1 MKMGSSK
8 RKSSFRID
16 DILHQQRV
24 EQQNLL
30 YQHHHAGRL
39 AGGTSTANSLSSD
52 TGSVLSVGH
61 SATGSSYGSTL
72 PGHTVP
78 PDCST
83 PPGSPVLAS
92 PLAVSSGGNGAS
104 VRSDSP
110 KKPTAMYPGL
120 LDFSKNVIPLP
131 LQFGMPAFNPLN
143 AAYLEHYASVLHKA
157 SPRVWPFYPHPYSYL
172 LPTCGSKR
180 KGGQVRF
187 TPQQTQSLEKRF
199 SNHKYLSP
207 EDRRNLAIQLK
218 LSDRQ
223 VKTWFQNRRAKWRR
237 ANSGSQS
244 TDGLGSADGMG
255 DTTKM
260 SSATGTNGASAT
272 TTRAV
277 HNKYTSE
284 NDEDE
289 GADEGVARYGRRTS
303 SSMEFDGKSTD
314 SYSDRGTSEERDDE
328 EDDRASPIDVI

>member
-39 AGGTSTANSLSSD
+39 AGTSTSNSLSSD

-61 SATGSSYGSTL
+61 SASGSSYGSTL
-72 PGHTVP
+72 QSHTVP
-78 PDCST
+78 PDCGT

-92 PLAVSSGGNGAS
+92 PMGIGFGSSGTSG
-104 VRSDSP
+104 RSESP

-120 LDFSKNVIPLP
+120 LDFSKNVIPIP
-131 LQFGMPAFNPLN
+131 LQLGMPAFNPLN

-157 SPRVWPFYPHPYSYL
+157 SPRVWPFYAHPYSYL

-237 ANSGSQS
+237 ANSGCQS
-244 TDGLGSADGMG
+244 TDGLGSSDGLIG
-255 DTTKM
+255 DATKL
-260 SSATGTNGASAT
+260 SSATGTNRPAHS
-272 TTRAV
+272 R
-277 HNKYTSE
+277 HTSE
-284 NDEDE
+284 NDEED
-289 GADEGVARYGRRTS
+289 GADEGVTRHGRRTS
-303 SSMEFDGKSTD
+303 SSMEFDAKSTD
-314 SYSDRGTSEERDDE
+314 SFSDRGSSEDRDD
-328 EDDRASPIDVI
+328 DDDDDPASPIDVI

>member
-30 YQHHHAGRL
+30 YQHHHHTGRL
-39 AGGTSTANSLSSD
+39 AGTSTANSLSSE
-52 TGSVLSVGH
+52 TGSGHSVGH
-61 SATGSSYGSTL
+61 SASGSSYGSGTL
-72 PGHTVP
+72 QSHTALP
-78 PDCST
+78 PDCGT

-92 PLAVSSGGNGAS
+92 PLAISAGSNGTTG
-104 VRSDSP
+104 RSESP

-120 LDFSKNVIPLP
+120 LDFSKNVIPIP

-237 ANSGSQS
+237 ANSVCQS
-244 TDGLGSADGMG
+244 TDGLGSSDGMS
-255 DTTKM
+255 DVAKM
-260 SSATGTNGASAT
+260 SSTTGTNGAANRPAHS
-272 TTRAV
+272 
-277 HNKYTSE
+277 KYTSE
-284 NDEDE
+284 NDEDD
-289 GADEGVARYGRRTS
+289 GADEGMARYGRRTS

-314 SYSDRGTSEERDDE
+314 SYSDRGSSEDRDDD
-328 EDDRASPIDVI
+328 EDDPASPIDVI